1 MTIYE
6 NYRKHEGKKSFLKF
20 KSLRKEGVLCL
31 FSKNGSLQNVIKK
44 KQQENK
50 NFKNYHLQKKTL
62 IDGDHTLT

>member
-31 FSKNGSLQNVIKK
+31 FSKNGSL
-44 KQQENK
+44 
-50 NFKNYHLQKKTL
+50 
-62 IDGDHTLT
+62 

>member
-44 KQQENK
+44 N
-50 NFKNYHLQKKTL
+50 NKKTRTSKT
-62 IDGDHTLT
+62 IIYRKKH

>member
-6 NYRKHEGKKSFLKF
+6 NYRKHDGKKSFLKF

-44 KQQENK
+44 ATRKQE
-50 NFKNYHLQKKTL
+50 LQKLSFTEKN
-62 IDGDHTLT
+62 IN